1 MTKIKV
7 GAYVINLDE
16 LKSIRTHWIAFYV
29 NNDDVTYFDSFEVE
43 HIPKKP
49 NKFIEKKYIITNIYR
64 IPAFDL
70 TIC

>member
-7 GAYVINLDE
+7 GGYVINLDE

-29 NNDDVTYFDSFEVE
+29 NNDDVTYFDSFEVK

-70 TIC
+70 TMC